1 MVGSIW
7 REKFEEMVV
16 ENAELQV
23 KLSSLEKQMSRSL
36 DKVQNNVVELNTEL
50 TRLKCCID
58 DDTGSFAG
66 DVYSTLTND
75 NVNSTDVIS

>member
-1 MVGSIW
+1 MIGSIW

-23 KLSSLEKQMSRSL
+23 KLSVLEKQMSCSL
-36 DKVQNNVVELNTEL
+36 GRVQHSVTKLSTEL

-58 DDTGSFAG
+58 DSDSSLSHSIQS
-66 DVYSTLTND
+66 DLTSD
-75 NVNSTDVIS
+75 NSSSMDMIS